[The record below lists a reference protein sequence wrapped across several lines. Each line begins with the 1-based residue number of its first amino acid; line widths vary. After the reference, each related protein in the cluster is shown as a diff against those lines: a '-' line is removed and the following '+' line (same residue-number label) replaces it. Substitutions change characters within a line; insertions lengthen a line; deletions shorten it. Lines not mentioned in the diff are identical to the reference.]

1 MTINVYTT
9 NYSGTWWA
17 SLPEAKVSHV
27 TDVLSDVPSASFS
40 IPQVSPGASDIGGW
54 DREIQIRE
62 IIEDEGVNEI
72 VFQGPVVSESGDENE
87 CTFEC
92 EGVLSH
98 LGTRIIDRTTLLYTS
113 IEQRAI
119 GMALIDYA
127 QDAGTPAQANRDL
140 NISGATFTGTTRIR
154 SRKYE
159 REEHAN
165 ILDLLKEFPT
175 LDDGFEFDIVIT
187 PDGGR
192 FWTPYYPKK
201 GTTLTGIKLQ
211 YVEGDGE
218 LSSKYRRDYK
228 RQITQAYVTG
238 GPNGLIKFEQNFE
251 DLDASGVYG
260 LRQEVISDGSQSDL
274 PWLLDKGKR
283 EVSLRKKPI
292 FVPDITLPRYPKD
305 YRRLIQTGDYVP
317 LNIKRGRVN
326 ITEPRRVLQKK
337 WNVEADTVELTLA
350 EVA

>member
-1 MTINVYTT
+1 MTVNVYST
-9 NYSGTWWA
+9 NYSGQWYA
-17 SLPEAKVSHV
+17 ALPEAKVSHV
-27 TDVLSDVPSASFS
+27 IDILSDVPSASFS
-40 IPQVSPGASDIGGW
+40 IPQDSPGADQIGGW
-54 DREIQIRE
+54 EREIQIRE

-72 VFQGPVVSESGDENE
+72 VFQGPVVSEQGDQNE

-98 LGTRIIDRTTLLYTS
+98 FGTRIIDNATLLYTS

-119 GMALIDYA
+119 AMALIDYA
-127 QDAGTPAQANRDL
+127 QDPGTPAQANRDF
-140 NISGATFTGTTRIR
+140 NVSGATFAGTTHIR

-192 FWTPYYPKK
+192 FFTPHYPKK
-201 GTTLTGIKLQ
+201 GTTLTDLKLE
-211 YVEGDGE
+211 YVEGDGQ
-218 LSSKYRRDYK
+218 LSFKYRRDYK
-228 RQITQAYVTG
+228 RQLTHVYVTG
-238 GPNGLIKFEQNFE
+238 GSNGTIKFEQNFE
-251 DLDASGVYG
+251 DVPSSGLYG
-260 LRQEVISDGSQSDL
+260 VRQEVISDGSQSDL
-274 PWLLDKGKR
+274 TWLLDKGKR

-292 FVPDITLPRYPKD
+292 FVPDITLPRHPKD
-305 YRRLIQTGDYVP
+305 YRRLIKTGDYVP
-317 LNIKRGRVN
+317 LNIQRGRVN

-337 WNVEADTVELTLA
+337 WNVEANTVELTLA